1 LIIKEPRIRAAT
13 ADDVSAITQIV
24 GPAYRHYIARMGK
37 PPGPMLNDYSARV
50 SQGVVWVLEEGTVIA
65 AIIVLL
71 PTTDYLLLDDIA
83 VSPARQGLGL
93 GQRLLASRRPRH
105 RGLAI
110 PKSGSTPIKRW
121 RRINATT
128 LQSVMKR
135 RDAARRPAMTASSC
149 ASSFADNDFVR
160 QL

>member
-1 LIIKEPRIRAAT
+1 MKEPRIRAAT

-24 GPAYRHYIARMGK
+24 GPAYQHYIARMGK

-93 GQRLLASRRPRH
+93 GTAARFAEAEALRLGYSEIRLYTH
-105 RGLAI
+105 Q
-110 PKSGSTPIKRW
+110 T
-121 RRINATT
+121 INAST